1 MTNESTAPLDRVET
15 LARIGASLLGV
26 QFEAVEI
33 APADLEGDDFAFGY
47 CFGLFDAMAQ
57 CAKLDQ
63 FSDGATMIANGFGK
77 LVNNAA
83 RGKALFARA
92 VERVEEPD
100 FSGGYEHG
108 AADLM
113 AWAAD
118 ANRLPAGIARRG
130 KRNEAPLQ

>member
-1 MTNESTAPLDRVET
+1 MSHVNNALDRVET
-15 LARIGASLLGV
+15 LAKIGASLLGV
-26 QFEAVEI
+26 QFDATEI
-33 APADLEGDDFAFGY
+33 ATGELEGDAFAFGY

-77 LVNNAA
+77 LVNDGA
-83 RGKALFARA
+83 RGKTLFAGA
-92 VERVEEPD
+92 IERVEEPE
-100 FSGGYEHG
+100 FSSGYERG

-118 ANRLPAGIARRG
+118 ANKLPAGIARRG
-130 KRNEAPLQ
+130 RRNDAPRQ